1 MDTER
6 NGTISRKMR
15 KEERK
20 TIRGKKN
27 DSLINPSTHLH
38 VLALYLPRWKKKQAQ
53 KTSSN

>member
-15 KEERK
+15 KEERE
-20 TIRGKKN
+20 RRLEEKN

-38 VLALYLPRWKKKQAQ
+38 VLAFYLLRWKKKQAQ
-53 KTSSN
+53 AQKTS